1 VLYRAFIALVTVIPA
16 DNGNTWKLVAL
27 NVYYKCRK
35 SRWLGTH
42 CRKVKKFFPSDLA
55 PALVCKAVH
64 FVGYQRG

>member
-1 VLYRAFIALVTVIPA
+1 MPYRVFIALVKFISA
-16 DNGNTWKLVAL
+16 DNDSSWTLVAL
-27 NVYYKCRK
+27 NVYYKYYK

-42 CRKVKKFFPSDLA
+42 CGKVKKFSPSELI

>member
-1 VLYRAFIALVTVIPA
+1 MLYRAFIALVKFIPA
-16 DNGNTWKLVAL
+16 DNGNSWMLVAL
-27 NVYYKCRK
+27 DVYLKCYK

-42 CRKVKKFFPSDLA
+42 CGKVKKFFPSDLA